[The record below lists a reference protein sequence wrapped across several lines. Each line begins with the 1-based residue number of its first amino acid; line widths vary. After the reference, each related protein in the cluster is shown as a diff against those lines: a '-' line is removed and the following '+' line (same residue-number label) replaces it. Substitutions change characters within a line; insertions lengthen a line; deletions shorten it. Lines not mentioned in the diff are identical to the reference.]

1 MPWQW
6 RSLLNSPNKS
16 QDQDQYVDA
25 QNSGSIRKVSILVQE
40 QQASDPEKKKFGSKS
55 RRLTISW
62 ACIT

>member
-40 QQASDPEKKKFGSKS
+40 QQASDPGKKKNLGVKVEDWQY
-55 RRLTISW
+55 LGHV
-62 ACIT
+62 

>member
-40 QQASDPEKKKFGSKS
+40 QQASDPEKKKNLGVKV
-55 RRLTISW
+55 
-62 ACIT
+62 

>member
-25 QNSGSIRKVSILVQE
+25 QNSGSVRKVSILVQE
-40 QQASDPEKKKFGSKS
+40 QQASDPEKKK
-55 RRLTISW
+55 IW
-62 ACIT
+62 E